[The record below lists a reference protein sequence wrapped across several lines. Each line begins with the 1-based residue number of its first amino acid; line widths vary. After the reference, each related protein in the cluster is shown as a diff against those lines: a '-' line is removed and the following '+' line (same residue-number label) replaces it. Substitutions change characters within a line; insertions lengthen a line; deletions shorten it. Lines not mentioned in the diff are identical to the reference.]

1 LGKEFQKKRIERAN
15 ERGRLT
21 SGLVGLKK
29 KKEKRIST
37 GYSERMSGNKL

>member
-21 SGLVGLKK
+21 SGLGLKK

-37 GYSERMSGNKL
+37 GWSERMSGNKL